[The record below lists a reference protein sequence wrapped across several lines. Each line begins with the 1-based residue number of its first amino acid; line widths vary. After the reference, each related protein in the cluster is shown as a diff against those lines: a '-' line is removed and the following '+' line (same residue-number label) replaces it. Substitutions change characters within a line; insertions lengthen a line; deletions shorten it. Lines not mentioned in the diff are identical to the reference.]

1 MAPRGAN
8 YHLEVLV
15 TTFRCQLLR
24 TLRCKCVHQAIGRH
38 LEVQFGTSRCNLLL
52 REVGANKE
60 LLVQLVCN
68 DKSKRIGGKPA

>member
-1 MAPRGAN
+1 MAPQGAN

-15 TTFRCQLLR
+15 TTSRCQLLR
-24 TLRCKCVHQAIGRH
+24 TLRCKCVHQGIGRH

-68 DKSKRIGGKPA
+68 DKSQRIGGKPA